1 MGLPA
6 WSTAFGALVA
16 FASGCG
22 DNLVGE
28 DRQGGDT
35 TVDDRTQLAFTH
47 AAANLTADQVANFVQ
62 GTSPFDFHW
71 EIPQLGPQ
79 YNNDS
84 CFGCHSSNGR
94 GLAQIGAD
102 GAIVDINGPQSESLI
117 RVSLPDADGTPS
129 SPGGEVP
136 LPIQGLQLQ
145 DHATVGVSEVIVV
158 LTWDESQM
166 VTYGDG
172 TTVSLR
178 VPNLDI
184 RTGNSVPLPDDTM
197 FSYRTA
203 PAIIG
208 LGLLQT
214 LSEDTLEALADP
226 DDANGDGIS
235 GRINKVW
242 DPEQQM
248 TVTGRFGQKANTS
261 TLHLQ
266 AAAAAANDIGLTNIV
281 FPAPDGTRDVQD
293 DQMAAMAFMVSTVG
307 VPAEAPRDTMA
318 MQGRLKFDDFGCSS
332 CHITTLVTG
341 DDPIPQLAHQTIHPY
356 TDLLIH
362 DMGDGLADN
371 RPDFLANGSEWR
383 TPALWGIGLAQVIRD
398 GPTFMHDGRART
410 FEEAILWHG
419 GEAMTAREAFR
430 TAVKADRDA
439 LAAFLGTL

>member
-1 MGLPA
+1 MGFRA
-6 WSTAFGALVA
+6 WTAVFVVIA
-16 FASGCG
+16 GCG
-22 DNLVGE
+22 DNVIGE

-35 TVDDRTQLAFTH
+35 TVDDRTELAFTH
-47 AAANLTADQVANFVQ
+47 AASNLTEDQRELFQQ

-94 GLAQIGAD
+94 GLAQIGD
-102 GAIVDINGPQSESLI
+102 EGAITDINGPQSESLI
-117 RVSLPDADGTPS
+117 RVSLPDADGMPG
-129 SPGGEVP
+129 SPGGPVP

-158 LTWDESQM
+158 LSWDETES
-166 VTYGDG
+166 TYGDG
-172 TTVSLR
+172 TPFSLR
-178 VPNLDI
+178 TPHLDI
-184 RTGNSVPLPDDTM
+184 RTGNGDPLPSDTM

-208 LGLLQT
+208 LGLLQAI
-214 LSEDTLEALADP
+214 SEDTLEALADP

-235 GRINKVW
+235 GRINQVW
-242 DPEQQM
+242 DPEQQL
-248 TVTGRFGQKANTS
+248 TVTGRFGLKANTS

-266 AAAAAANDIGLTNIV
+266 AAAAAANDIGLSNIV
-281 FPAPDGTRDVQD
+281 FPETDGTRDVQD
-293 DQMAAMAFMVSTVG
+293 DQMAAMAFMVSVVA
-307 VPAEAPRDTMA
+307 VPAAAPRDAMA
-318 MQGRLKFDDFGCSS
+318 MRGRLRFDDFGCSK
-332 CHITTLVTG
+332 CHIPTLVTG
-341 DDPIPQLAHQTIHPY
+341 DDPIPQIANQTIHPY

-371 RPDFLANGSEWR
+371 RPDFLASGSEWR
-383 TPALWGIGLAQVIRD
+383 TPALWGIGLADVIRD
-398 GPTFMHDGRART
+398 GPTFLHDGRART

-439 LAAFLGTL
+439 LVAFLATL